1 MGRSGRGWQPV
12 TREAGRE
19 GGMAAIVPVAGVGPA
34 PVGGPAAGV
43 LVALKLARPDD
54 PLSVEALRREIVI
67 FEALCRLPGEVACPR
82 LYDVVE
88 SPVPGLVM
96 EWCPIDMERWWA
108 GQPFTPQTAAALFE
122 AMAAVCRRVREYA
135 VVSELE
141 LGQRV
146 VHADIKP
153 RNILLSAAG
162 RWLLTDFGAAKSRAV
177 EEESWLATRMVIG
190 TENYIAPET
199 LFNSTKAVP
208 AAMDTWSIGC
218 TLFALLRMRS
228 LLRGGGRLPP
238 NGTHAHHFRTHRT
251 ALVADLQ
258 LRQPNR
264 FAGRELDPTAFV
276 SHDRLPDKDRSAVV
290 DALDGLFQ
298 NANLEARLCADV
310 TNLLDRALLIDP
322 MRRYVDPIE
331 MAGDFEALATRVRE
345 LAVRADGGPT
355 SPRTSTPAV
364 LAPTVAETPA
374 GAVPV
379 VVAPRRSGSM
389 RWVLGGGAV
398 LAGLVGVLLIFG
410 LAGASW
416 WWRQRS
422 SAPVVAATTTVPPP
436 SQPTPPVALA
446 PAPTATAPPAPA
458 KLAPP
463 AKPPRAAAA
472 VSPVPPARP
481 RPRPPKVE
489 PDAQGAAAEAP
500 VASGTTGTLVV
511 IGADAYVVGA
521 RGRRAPGDL
530 PPGKYQLFTSI
541 DGTYVSQGQTQV
553 YLDETTT
560 WRCGFGKCRE
570 DDEE

>member
-1 MGRSGRGWQPV
+1 
-12 TREAGRE
+12 
-19 GGMAAIVPVAGVGPA
+19 MAAIVPVTGVGPA
-34 PVGGPAAGV
+34 PPGGPAAGV
-43 LVALKLARPDD
+43 MVALKLARPDD
-54 PLSVEALRREIVI
+54 PLSVEALRREIVV

-82 LYDVVE
+82 LYDVVDT
-88 SPVPGLVM
+88 PVPGLVM

-108 GQPFTPQTAAALFE
+108 GQAFTPQTAAALFE

-153 RNILLSAAG
+153 RNILLSATG

-177 EEESWLATRMVIG
+177 DEESWLATRMVIG

-238 NGTHAHHFRTHRT
+238 NGTHAHHFRSHRT

-264 FAGRELDPTAFV
+264 FAGRDLDPTAFV
-276 SHDRLPDKDRSAVV
+276 SHDRLPDEDRAALV

-298 NANLEARLCADV
+298 NSNLEARLCADV

-322 MRRYVDPIE
+322 TRRYVDPIE

-364 LAPTVAETPA
+364 PPPQEPLIVATPL
-374 GAVPV
+374 V
-379 VVAPRRSGSM
+379 VVAPSPSGSM
-389 RWVLGGGAV
+389 RWVLGGGALV
-398 LAGLVGVLLIFG
+398 AGVVGVLFVVG
-410 LAGASW
+410 LVGASW
-416 WWRQRS
+416 WWAERAPASVVAKPAPTPTAAAPMVPVAVVPAPKPPASPSPSPVPVPAPKPRPLRPP
-422 SAPVVAATTTVPPP
+422 APPVVAEE
-436 SQPTPPVALA
+436 
-446 PAPTATAPPAPA
+446 
-458 KLAPP
+458 
-463 AKPPRAAAA
+463 
-472 VSPVPPARP
+472 PVPT
-481 RPRPPKVE
+481 
-489 PDAQGAAAEAP
+489 
-500 VASGTTGTLVV
+500 GTTGTLVV
-511 IGADAYVVGA
+511 VGAEAYVVGS
-521 RGRRAPGDL
+521 RGRRAIGEL
-530 PPGKYQLFTSI
+530 PPGKYQLFTSV
-541 DGTYVSQGQTQV
+541 DGTYISQGQTRV
-553 YLDETTT
+553 YLGETTT

-570 DDEE
+570 DEEE